1 MSKSFKK
8 QINPTFKAAVK
19 IPRVGDEPMAVTF
32 EFKTMDRLALAKMFD
47 SWKQDGIALL
57 EKSAER
63 EAAGNPFTLTEWLE
77 LEIPVQVK
85 QIKDIVVGWGFS
97 DEFNDENIAEL
108 LGTSTAVTDVILEEY
123 NDAFMRARQGN

>member
-19 IPRVGDEPMAVTF
+19 IPRVGQEPMAVTF

-47 SWKQDGIALL
+47 SWKKDSIELL
-57 EKSAER
+57 ESAAER
-63 EAAGNPFTLTEWLE
+63 EASGNPYSLTEWLE
-77 LEIPVQVK
+77 MEIPVQVK

-97 DEFNDENIAEL
+97 DEFSDENIAEL
-108 LGTSTAVTDVILEEY
+108 ISTSTSVTDVILEEY

>member
-47 SWKQDGIALL
+47 SWKKDSIEML
-57 EKSAER
+57 ENAAER
-63 EAAGNPFTLTEWLE
+63 EAAGTPYTLTEWLE

-97 DEFNDENIAEL
+97 DEFSDENIAEL
-108 LGTSTAVTDVILEEY
+108 ISTSTSVTDVILEEY
-123 NDAFMRARQGN
+123 NEAFMRARQGN